1 LQSVYTF
8 FFMGHKIGD
17 RRSFKV
23 ISSSVPDREPGGRY
37 LAKNPFGAGRK
48 AATKLFKGTS
58 LMEVRFILRET
69 TTGSNKDAFM
79 YIGKK
84 VKNSPPRMVKKVDPK
99 TGKVVQ
105 YPIEYDVKLYE
116 LQESMAADLIAKISP
131 ANASDADSTSET
143 PAPAPAVLPPPQ
155 PVQPTLI
162 TPESAP
168 APAPRRRAAPSAS
181 LLDA

>member
-1 LQSVYTF
+1 
-8 FFMGHKIGD
+8 MGHKIGD

-84 VKNSPPRMVKKVDPK
+84 VKNTPPRMVKKVDPK

-131 ANASDADSTSET
+131 ANASDADHSET
-143 PAPAPAVLPPPQ
+143 ETAALYPSSAALPPPPPQ

-162 TPESAP
+162 TNDSHRDP
-168 APAPRRRAAPSAS
+168 APTPRRRAAPSAS
-181 LLDA
+181 LLNA